1 MALSR
6 ARNVLII
13 LGNLEELASASKLWT
28 DLEAILRSRNLVG
41 QSLPVCCQPH
51 GSVTQVSSSS
61 DLQYLQNGGCGEM
74 CEIKMGCGHTC
85 LEKCHGGSI
94 RHCCGRV
101 CSRSCN
107 KGHPCSK
114 LCGED
119 CGDCSIRQVISA
131 PLNFVFGL

>member
-6 ARNVLII
+6 ARDVLII
-13 LGNLEELASASKLWT
+13 LGNLEQLASAAKLWT

-61 DLQYLQNGGCGEM
+61 DLQQLQNGGCGEM
-74 CEIKMGCGHTC
+74 CEIKMACGHTC

-94 RHCCGRV
+94 RHCCSRV

-107 KGHPCSK
+107 KGHLCSK

-119 CGDCSIRQVISA
+119 CGDCSIRKVI
-131 PLNFVFGL
+131 